1 MIKRWQVKEIWIR
14 WLRVNIVGV
23 HWNAYLQHTHT
34 HAHIHHVVIK
44 ICFVQWKINE
54 WIHRW
59 FHLQNWH
66 HQRRHKCRA
75 VKCWNYSCGQTKSSS
90 SKSKISHFFR
100 CKAVNDISF
109 RSLSF
114 FFFLFRRRL
123 IKKLRSK
130 AINVTPTPTTVDF
143 SFYYYLCQ
151 VNFFVFCHF
160 NLTIR
165 FFITHFAPLSVERI
179 FRKKNSKFCFDNDVA
194 QSMQSFIE
202 STLELFT
209 VFYFIFFLIDEKMR
223 LKIEM
228 KKLTWKCKMIVQ
240 IRPSVNFGLPS
251 TISSARM
258 LTNLIFL

>member
-1 MIKRWQVKEIWIR
+1 MWR
-14 WLRVNIVGV
+14 
-23 HWNAYLQHTHT
+23 
-34 HAHIHHVVIK
+34 
-44 ICFVQWKINE
+44 
-54 WIHRW
+54 
-59 FHLQNWH
+59 
-66 HQRRHKCRA
+66 QRRQQSTLVFIIIC
-75 VKCWNYSCGQTKSSS
+75 VKW
-90 SKSKISHFFR
+90 I
-100 CKAVNDISF
+100 
-109 RSLSF
+109 
-114 FFFLFRRRL
+114 FLFSVISIWR
-123 IKKLRSK
+123 
-130 AINVTPTPTTVDF
+130 
-143 SFYYYLCQ
+143 
-151 VNFFVFCHF
+151 FV
-160 NLTIR
+160 